1 MGSRLIGCPKS
12 TQTTG
17 FTRLA
22 DALVREA
29 YWDTDN
35 TTLVM
40 EFALTD
46 SMVERASDA
55 PSDATS
61 GARSPARGPSCARV
75 AAIGC
80 SRNPADLMFDNSR
93 AKWHSPRGRLRSAD
107 RLRPPG
113 DGPRKHRRRQ
123 ADIWGRLQARS
134 RPDPRQRLLRVSSVG
149 KHGLNAACYWMAV
162 PSSAYLVEF
171 GAPAVCSS
179 SRWCSRCI
187 VITGRERPLARPG
200 DGRLNDA
207 PGG

>member
-55 PSDATS
+55 PSDAAS

-93 AKWHSPRGRLRSAD
+93 AKWHSPRGRLRSAN
-107 RLRPPG
+107 RPGLR
-113 DGPRKHRRRQ
+113 
-123 ADIWGRLQARS
+123 GRA
-134 RPDPRQRLLRVSSVG
+134 
-149 KHGLNAACYWMAV
+149 K
-162 PSSAYLVEF
+162 E
-171 GAPAVCSS
+171 APAPT
-179 SRWCSRCI
+179 SRYLGPPSGAI
-187 VITGRERPLARPG
+187 A
-200 DGRLNDA
+200 A
-207 PGG
+207 